1 MHSYRNQSID
11 LQCKLIGT
19 TQFICSANQLTDF
32 YNSITLAW
40 YRSIRALWKYIFQGT
55 NAKFQKQSPGGVLEK
70 SVLKISPNS
79 QENTYAR
86 VSLLIKL
93 QATVCNFIKKD
104 TLAQV
109 FACECCEISKNTFS
123 TEHLRVTA
131 SEIFRISL

>member
-70 SVLKISPNS
+70 KCFENFAKFTGKHLCQSFFINKVAGYSLQLYLKICKVVCFRRWFWLKRCSSKLPAVCTFVFM
-79 QENTYAR
+79 QI
-86 VSLLIKL
+86 LLE
-93 QATVCNFIKKD
+93 D
-104 TLAQV
+104 
-109 FACECCEISKNTFS
+109 
-123 TEHLRVTA
+123 
-131 SEIFRISL
+131 